1 MKQKLANCPKFGDS
15 LTGSELDVEAML
27 EAKCERLR
35 NKYVEADYERLR
47 NKYERLRNKYERLE
61 NELDAANQH
70 VKILY
75 AVLVERT
82 RLK

>member
-47 NKYERLRNKYERLE
+47 NKYERLE

>member
-1 MKQKLANCPKFGDS
+1 MKQKLTNCPKFGDS
-15 LTGSELDVEAML
+15 LTGPELDVEAML

-35 NKYVEADYERLR
+35 NKY
-47 NKYERLRNKYERLE
+47 ERLE
-61 NELDAANQH
+61 NELDVANQH

-75 AVLVERT
+75 AELVRRT